1 MTDAPPSPPDSALV
15 TGGTGAI
22 GRVVVNR
29 FLDSGY
35 RVGVTYRSEPEWN
48 ALAAARSR
56 EAASGALV
64 GVPADVTGDRS
75 MREAVDRAAASLGGL
90 RVLVHVAGGYAGGA
104 PVESIE
110 EDALRGMLELNLHS
124 AFWAAKHV
132 IPHAKRAGA
141 GRLLF
146 VSSRGSVVFYPG
158 AAAYAAAKAGLNA
171 LVGTLG
177 RELLASGVTA
187 NAVMP
192 SMVDTPA
199 NRKEMPNADH
209 ASWVQPEEIAE
220 LLLFLASE
228 RASATSGAL
237 IPIYGRA

>member
-1 MTDAPPSPPDSALV
+1 MTGEPQRRNDTALI

-22 GRVVVNR
+22 GRVIVGR
-29 FLDSGY
+29 FLDAGY
-35 RVGVTYRSEPEWN
+35 RVGVTYRREPEWTS
-48 ALAAARSR
+48 LAGARSQ
-56 EAASGALV
+56 EAGSGALV
-64 GVPADVTGDRS
+64 GVAADVVRNDS
-75 MREAVDRAAASLGGL
+75 MKDAVDRLAGSLGGL

-110 EDALRGMLELNLHS
+110 EDALRSMMELNLHS

-158 AAAYAAAKAGLNA
+158 AAPYAAAKAGLNA
-171 LVGTLG
+171 LVGTLA
-177 RELLASGVTA
+177 RELLASGITA
-187 NAVMP
+187 NAIMP

-199 NRKEMPNADH
+199 NRKEMPNADPT
-209 ASWVQPEEIAE
+209 SWVQPEEIAE
-220 LLLFLASE
+220 LLLFLASD

>member
-1 MTDAPPSPPDSALV
+1 MTAEAARGNDTALI

-22 GRVVVNR
+22 GRVIVGR

-35 RVGVTYRSEPEWN
+35 RVGVTYRSESEWT
-48 ALAAARSR
+48 ALAGARAP
-56 EAASGALV
+56 EAGSGALM
-64 GVPADVTGDRS
+64 GVQADVTRDGPMKD
-75 MREAVDRAAASLGGL
+75 AVDRIASTLGGL
-90 RVLVHVAGGYAGGA
+90 RVLVHAAGGYSGGV
-104 PVESIE
+104 PVESVG
-110 EDALRGMLELNLHS
+110 EDALRSMMELNLHS

-146 VSSRGSVVFYPG
+146 VSSRGSVVTYPG
-158 AAAYAAAKAGLNA
+158 AAPYAAAKAGLNA
-171 LVGTLG
+171 LVGTLA
-177 RELLASGVTA
+177 RELLASEITA
-187 NAVMP
+187 NAIMP

-199 NRKEMPNADH
+199 NRKEMPNADPT
-209 ASWVQPEEIAE
+209 SWVQPEEIAE

>member
-1 MTDAPPSPPDSALV
+1 MTPAGSLGKDAALV

-22 GRVVVNR
+22 GRVVVGR
-29 FLDSGY
+29 FLDEGY
-35 RVGVTYRSEPEWN
+35 RVGVTYRREAEWSS
-48 ALAAARSR
+48 LAGARSR
-56 EAASGALV
+56 EASEGVLV
-64 GVPADVTGDRS
+64 GVEADVVREGS
-75 MREAVDRAAASLGGL
+75 MRDAVDRVARSLGGI
-90 RVLVHVAGGYAGGA
+90 RVLIHVAGGYAGGV
-104 PVESIE
+104 PVESVGE
-110 EDALRGMLELNLHS
+110 EEVRRMMEINLTS

-132 IPHAKRAGA
+132 IPHAKRAGS

-146 VSSRGSVVFYPG
+146 VSSRGSVVPYPG

-171 LVGTLG
+171 LVETLA

-192 SMVDTPA
+192 SMVDTEA

-209 ASWVQPEEIAE
+209 ASWVQPEEIAA
-220 LLLFLASE
+220 LLSFLASKE
-228 RASATSGAL
+228 ASATSGAL

>member
-1 MTDAPPSPPDSALV
+1 MSEPTPQGAALV

-22 GRVVVNR
+22 GRAVTAR
-29 FLDSGY
+29 FLAEGY
-35 RVGVTYRSEPEWN
+35 RVAVTYRNEAEWTS
-48 ALAAARSR
+48 LADERRR
-56 EAASGALV
+56 EHEAGALL
-64 GVPADVTGDRS
+64 GVAADVTSEDA
-75 MREAVDRAAASLGGL
+75 MRDAVDRVVKTYGGL
-90 RVLVHVAGGYAGGA
+90 RVLVHVAGGYAGGK

-110 EDALRGMLELNLHS
+110 ASTVRQMLDLNLVS
-124 AFWAAKHV
+124 AFWAAKAA
-132 IPHAKRAGA
+132 IPHVKRAGS

-146 VSSRGSVVFYPG
+146 VSSRGSLIHYPG

-171 LVGTLG
+171 LVGTLA

-187 NAVMP
+187 NAILP
-192 SMVDTPA
+192 STVDTAA

-209 ASWVQPEEIAE
+209 GSWVQPKEIAE
-220 LLLFLASE
+220 LLLVLASE

>member
-1 MTDAPPSPPDSALV
+1 MTAEAARGNDTALI

-22 GRVVVNR
+22 GRVIVRR

-35 RVGVTYRSEPEWN
+35 RVGVTYRSESEWT
-48 ALAAARSR
+48 ALAGARAR
-56 EAASGALV
+56 EAGSGALI
-64 GVPADVTGDRS
+64 GVQADVTRDGS
-75 MREAVDRAAASLGGL
+75 MKDAVDRIASSLGGL
-90 RVLVHVAGGYAGGA
+90 RVLVHAAGGYAGGVS
-104 PVESIE
+104 VESVE
-110 EDALRGMLELNLHS
+110 EDALRSMMELNLHS

-146 VSSRGSVVFYPG
+146 VSSRGSVVTYPG
-158 AAAYAAAKAGLNA
+158 AAPYAAAKAGLNA
-171 LVGTLG
+171 LVGTLA
-177 RELLASGVTA
+177 RELLASGITA
-187 NAVMP
+187 NAIMP

-199 NRKEMPNADH
+199 NRKEMPNADPT
-209 ASWVQPEEIAE
+209 SWVQPEEIAE
-220 LLLFLASE
+220 LLLFLASD

>member
-1 MTDAPPSPPDSALV
+1 MTEGPERRNDTVLV

-22 GRVVVNR
+22 GRVVVAR
-29 FLDSGY
+29 FLASGY
-35 RVGVTYRSEPEWN
+35 RVGVTYRSDPEWS

-56 EAASGALV
+56 EATSGALV
-64 GVPADVTGDRS
+64 GVVSDVTREDS
-75 MREAVDRAAASLGGL
+75 MREAVDRVAGSLGGL
-90 RVLVHVAGGYAGGA
+90 RVLVHVAGGYAGGVA
-104 PVESIE
+104 VEAVE
-110 EDALRGMLELNLHS
+110 EDALRHMMELNLHS

-146 VSSRGSVVFYPG
+146 VSSRGAVVHSSG
-158 AAAYAAAKAGLNA
+158 AAPYAAAKAGLNA
-171 LVGTLG
+171 LVGTLAQ
-177 RELLASGVTA
+177 ELLATGVTA

-209 ASWVQPEEIAE
+209 ASWVQPGEIAE

>member
-1 MTDAPPSPPDSALV
+1 MSEGEARENATALV

-22 GRVVVNR
+22 GRVVVGR

-35 RVGVTYRSEPEWN
+35 RVGVTYRSESEW
-48 ALAAARSR
+48 ASLAAARSR
-56 EAASGALV
+56 EAGSGALV
-64 GVPADVTGDRS
+64 GVAADVVRESS
-75 MREAVDRAAASLGGL
+75 MREAVDRIARSLSGI
-90 RVLVHVAGGYAGGA
+90 RVLVHVAGGYAGGV
-104 PVESIE
+104 PVESLE
-110 EDALRGMLELNLHS
+110 EDALRQMLELNLHS

-132 IPHAKRAGA
+132 IPHAKRAGS

-146 VSSRGSVVFYPG
+146 VSSRGSVVHDSG
-158 AAAYAAAKAGLNA
+158 AAPYAAAKAGLNA
-171 LVGTLG
+171 LVGTLA

-199 NRKEMPNADH
+199 NRKEMPNADP
-209 ASWVQPEEIAE
+209 ASWVQPGEIAE

>member
-1 MTDAPPSPPDSALV
+1 MALV

-22 GRVVVNR
+22 GRVVTGR
-29 FLDSGY
+29 FLDDGY
-35 RVGVTYRSEPEWN
+35 RVGVTYRSEGEWLS
-48 ALAAARSR
+48 LAAARRR
-56 EAASGALV
+56 EADAGALV
-64 GVPADVTGDRS
+64 GVPADVVREDS
-75 MREAVDRAAASLGGL
+75 MREAVERVAGSLGGI
-90 RVLVHVAGGYAGGA
+90 RVLIHVAGGYAGGV
-104 PVESIE
+104 PVESVE
-110 EDALRGMLELNLHS
+110 EGSLRHMMDLNLTS

-132 IPHAKRAGA
+132 IPHAKRAGS

-146 VSSRGSVVFYPG
+146 VSSRGSVVHYPG

-171 LVGTLG
+171 LVGTLA

-209 ASWVQPEEIAE
+209 ATWVQPEEIAA
-220 LLLFLASE
+220 LLSFLASE
-228 RASATSGAL
+228 RASAVSGAL

>member
-1 MTDAPPSPPDSALV
+1 MSEGEARGNGTALV

-22 GRVVVNR
+22 GRVVVGR

-35 RVGVTYRSEPEWN
+35 RVGVTYRTESEWDS
-48 ALAAARSR
+48 LAAERSR
-56 EAASGALV
+56 EAGSGALV
-64 GVPADVTGDRS
+64 GVAADVARES
-75 MREAVDRAAASLGGL
+75 SVREAVDRIARSLSGI
-90 RVLVHVAGGYAGGA
+90 RVLVHVAGGYAGA
-104 PVESIE
+104 VPVESLE
-110 EDALRGMLELNLHS
+110 EDALRHMLELNLHS

-132 IPHAKRAGA
+132 IPHARRAGS

-146 VSSRGSVVFYPG
+146 VSSRGSVVHYPG

-171 LVGTLG
+171 LVGTLA

-199 NRKEMPNADH
+199 NRKEMPNADP
-209 ASWVQPEEIAE
+209 ATWVQPGEIAE

-228 RASATSGAL
+228 RAQATSGAL